1 LWLPVGGAYGRSL
14 EICFFSKSSSCNSFL
29 SKKLKNPLFVPVV
42 RLFFSLNDKKKL
54 IHNLLVT
61 HCQFYP
67 SRRKSK
73 LINKKVFDYVT
84 NLVGW
89 FILCVTKTSFC
100 F

>member
-1 LWLPVGGAYGRSL
+1 MVEVWRFV
-14 EICFFSKSSSCNSFL
+14 FFQNLAVVIHFFQ
-29 SKKLKNPLFVPVV
+29 KKLKNPLLVPVV